1 MCGLYVAMGLGW
13 LMVCALHWR
22 DLLRIQFWIGA
33 VIFLGMLEKAMFY
46 AEFQNINSTG
56 IPTRSLIVLAEV
68 VSCAKRTLAR
78 YKTVEKFTLSEKI
91 FRQIN
96 FFRMLVIIVSLG
108 FGIVKPRLG
117 PTLHR
122 IVGIGFLYFIIAST
136 EAVLRVM
143 KPKNDLSSG
152 TMLAGIPLAVID
164 R

>member
-1 MCGLYVAMGLGW
+1 MKN
-13 LMVCALHWR
+13 
-22 DLLRIQFWIGA
+22 
-33 VIFLGMLEKAMFY
+33 EKYFVK
-46 AEFQNINSTG
+46 ST
-56 IPTRSLIVLAEV
+56 L
-68 VSCAKRTLAR
+68 
-78 YKTVEKFTLSEKI
+78 
-91 FRQIN
+91 
-96 FFRMLVIIVSLG
+96 FRMLVIIVSLG